1 MQTSKHPTRFVSS
14 RITLPLFVL
23 SLLALTFATATAR
36 EGVVVS
42 WTDGTTDTVQTVTV
56 RAPAAADAIEFEGVT
71 PVPQLRLIDVAQA
84 TRPAT
89 VIDFRLDEFRPM
101 RLAVYDLEGRLV
113 RELAD
118 GLWASGPH
126 RMAWHHENEQG
137 EVLEHGVYV
146 VRMICGDAHTQV
158 ALAR

>member
-14 RITLPLFVL
+14 RLALPLFVL

-42 WTDGTTDTVQTVTV
+42 WTDGTTETVS
-56 RAPAAADAIEFEGVT
+56 APVAADTIEFEASAS
-71 PVPQLRLIDVAQA
+71 VPQLRLIDVEQA

-89 VIDFRLDEFRPM
+89 VIDFRLDDFRPM

-118 GLWASGPH
+118 GLWAEGRH
-126 RMAWHHENEQG
+126 RMAWHHENEAG
-137 EVLEHGVYV
+137 EVLEGGVYV
-146 VRMICGDAHTQV
+146 VRMICGESADTQV